1 MKNIISIII
10 VFLMMVIAI
19 YALCSLIMWDTNIGS
34 WPWYVRGIFVVWS
47 LIALGRTI
55 DSK

>member
-1 MKNIISIII
+1 MKKLIAGII

-19 YALCSLIMWDTNIGS
+19 YALCSLIMWNTNIGL

-47 LIALGRTI
+47 LIALGKTV